1 MKLKLIAAILV
12 SMLAANVASGQT
24 ASSDASQAAPVQ
36 DSKTIRI
43 ARSESLQSNKGSDQF
58 FTGSVQ
64 VQQLFP
70 GHDPARTSGGRVTF
84 EPGARS
90 AWHTHPL
97 GQILIV
103 TDGTGWIQQ
112 WGGPIEE
119 IRKGDVIW
127 IPPGVKHWHG
137 ATPTT
142 AMTHIAIQEQ
152 LNGKAVKWL
161 EKVTDEQYRK
171 SSRFTLNGG
180 KDETDGHRD
189 RGDFPGQ
196 RSVGSGPAN
205 GRREEAM
212 PAIQDITPVAPALEK
227 YAQGPLADLWK
238 RLGLTPRD
246 RSIVTVAAL
255 IARNQTIEMPHYFNL
270 ALDNGVKPREIS
282 EIITHLAFYSGWAN
296 AMSAA
301 AVAKTVFAERKIG
314 ADQLPAASPVLLPLG
329 KDAEAKRAAAV
340 EQQFSK
346 VSPGLVQNT
355 TDVLFRDLWLRPD
368 LAPRDRSLVTV
379 SALIASGQSAQIT
392 YHLNRAMDNGLTP
405 EEAGEVVTH
414 LAFYSGWPNAF
425 SALPVVKDVIE
436 KRGR

>member
-97 GQILIV
+97 GQILIM

-161 EKVTDEQYRK
+161 EKVTDEQY
-171 SSRFTLNGG
+171 
-180 KDETDGHRD
+180 
-189 RGDFPGQ
+189 
-196 RSVGSGPAN
+196 
-205 GRREEAM
+205 
-212 PAIQDITPVAPALEK
+212 
-227 YAQGPLADLWK
+227 YA
-238 RLGLTPRD
+238 
-246 RSIVTVAAL
+246 
-255 IARNQTIEMPHYFNL
+255 
-270 ALDNGVKPREIS
+270 
-282 EIITHLAFYSGWAN
+282 
-296 AMSAA
+296 SA
-301 AVAKTVFAERKIG
+301 K
-314 ADQLPAASPVLLPLG
+314 Q
-329 KDAEAKRAAAV
+329 
-340 EQQFSK
+340 
-346 VSPGLVQNT
+346 
-355 TDVLFRDLWLRPD
+355 
-368 LAPRDRSLVTV
+368 
-379 SALIASGQSAQIT
+379 
-392 YHLNRAMDNGLTP
+392 
-405 EEAGEVVTH
+405 
-414 LAFYSGWPNAF
+414 
-425 SALPVVKDVIE
+425 
-436 KRGR
+436 